1 MLDWRILDWKKKL
14 NKRSNTELL
23 DLFRES
29 NRINIDP
36 QIYAGNLL
44 FERGYNS
51 AELLRIKN
59 DLKNAIEVAFEKMHG
74 KSHSEIVRE
83 NVIRELFYCT
93 MLAVLLTFGYS
104 KQGFIKFDDLFESNI
119 PVYVV
124 LICISFLRMLF
135 IKRSNQKAI
144 QKYQKSLQEKQELV
158 AKINRE
164 LKF

>member
-14 NKRSNTELL
+14 NKKSNTELL

-44 FERGYNS
+44 FERGYNPT
-51 AELLRIKN
+51 ELLRIKD
-59 DLKNAIEVAFEKMHG
+59 DLKDAIEAAFEKMHG

-83 NVIRELFYCT
+83 NVIRQITYCT
-93 MLAVLLTFGYS
+93 MSAVLLTFSYS
-104 KQGFIKFDDLFESNI
+104 KQTIFKFDDLIDSNFTAYAI
-119 PVYVV
+119 
-124 LICISFLRMLF
+124 LICLSFFPLLF

-144 QKYQKSLQEKQELV
+144 QKYQKSLQEKQELIS
-158 AKINRE
+158 KIDRE

>member
-1 MLDWRILDWKKKL
+1 MLNWRILDWKKKL

-23 DLFRES
+23 ALFQES

-44 FERGYNS
+44 FERGYNPT
-51 AELLRIKN
+51 ELLRIKN
-59 DLKNAIEVAFEKMHG
+59 DLKNAIEAAFEKMHG
-74 KSHSEIVRE
+74 KSYSEIVRE

-93 MLAVLLTFGYS
+93 MLAVLLTLGYS
-104 KQGFIKFDDLFESNI
+104 RQGFLEFDDLFESNI

-124 LICISFLRMLF
+124 LVCISFLRMLF
-135 IKRSNQKAI
+135 IKRSNQIAI
-144 QKYQKSLQEKQELV
+144 QKYQKSLQEKQEL
-158 AKINRE
+158 ISRIDRE